1 MSFDCVIKASAEDG
15 LINKIEVTSSMW
27 GITTR
32 PIAFS
37 LGNAKEQITDALHAI
52 GSGFTSTLDGVYE
65 INGNEVGLAF
75 EGS

>member
-1 MSFDCVIKASAEDG
+1 MFFDCVIKASAEDG
-15 LINKIEVTSSMW
+15 LINKIEVTPSIC
-27 GITTR
+27 GITPR
-32 PIAFS
+32 QIEFFLS
-37 LGNAKEQITDALHAI
+37 NAKEQITDALHVI

>member
-15 LINKIEVTSSMW
+15 LINKIEVTPSMC
-27 GITTR
+27 GITPR
-32 PIAFS
+32 QIEFFLS
-37 LGNAKEQITDALHAI
+37 NAKEQITDALHVI

>member
-15 LINKIEVTSSMW
+15 LINKIEVTPSMW
-27 GITTR
+27 GITPR

-52 GSGFTSTLDGVYE
+52 GSGFTSKLDGVYE
-65 INGNEVGLAF
+65 INGNEVGLAL
-75 EGS
+75 EGN

>member
-15 LINKIEVTSSMW
+15 LINKIEVMPSMW
-27 GITTR
+27 GITPR

-37 LGNAKEQITDALHAI
+37 LGNAKQQITDALHVI

-65 INGNEVGLAF
+65 INGNEVGLAL
-75 EGS
+75 EGN